1 MASFS
6 LCQNLVP
13 LGWREMLKLQRLLGN
28 KRHRQVEVVIPQ
40 LEKEEGRYR
49 ERILCYNKHRKS
61 THIQ

>member
-1 MASFS
+1 MAFLS
-6 LCQNLVP
+6 LGQNLVP

-40 LEKEEGRYR
+40 LEKEKGRYR
-49 ERILCYNKHRKS
+49 ERYLCYNEHGKS